1 MYIPAQ
7 QMTESLIKI
16 YGRNTKGK
24 NRLSIDPARI
34 STLTQS
40 GKQFLLIKRL
50 FVDGI
55 INPLIE
61 ILEDKKKL
69 VRLSQDE
76 CKIRNRVRL
85 LKAEEEKMLKK
96 INETKTRAEKI
107 FEIKERNE
115 QKLIE
120 RMRYKQD

>member
-1 MYIPAQ
+1 M
-7 QMTESLIKI
+7 
-16 YGRNTKGK
+16 
-24 NRLSIDPARI
+24 
-34 STLTQS
+34 
-40 GKQFLLIKRL
+40 
-50 FVDGI
+50 V
-55 INPLIE
+55 NPIIE

-69 VRLSQDE
+69 LRLSQDE

-96 INETKTRAEKI
+96 INETKSRAEKI

-120 RMRYKQD
+120 RLRYKED

>member
-1 MYIPAQ
+1 M
-7 QMTESLIKI
+7 
-16 YGRNTKGK
+16 
-24 NRLSIDPARI
+24 
-34 STLTQS
+34 
-40 GKQFLLIKRL
+40 
-50 FVDGI
+50 V
-55 INPLIE
+55 NPIIE

-69 VRLSQDE
+69 LRLSQDE

-96 INETKTRAEKI
+96 INETKSRAEKI

-120 RMRYKQD
+120 RLRFKED

>member
-1 MYIPAQ
+1 
-7 QMTESLIKI
+7 
-16 YGRNTKGK
+16 
-24 NRLSIDPARI
+24 
-34 STLTQS
+34 
-40 GKQFLLIKRL
+40 LLIKRL

>member
-1 MYIPAQ
+1 
-7 QMTESLIKI
+7 L
-16 YGRNTKGK
+16 
-24 NRLSIDPARI
+24 NRYSID
-34 STLTQS
+34 
-40 GKQFLLIKRL
+40 GM
-50 FVDGI
+50 V
-55 INPLIE
+55 NPIIE

-69 VRLSQDE
+69 LRLSQDE

-96 INETKTRAEKI
+96 INETKSRAEKI

-120 RMRYKQD
+120 RLRFKED